1 MGKQLALLSAYDKKN
16 IVEFAR
22 ELIVLDF
29 EILAS
34 GGTAKALVAAG
45 VPVTSVEE
53 YTGQGPVLEHR
64 VVTLHPKI
72 HGGLLSTYQMAAE
85 MRELGW
91 RRIELVYVNLYPL
104 EEAVRIALSVK
115 GNSLVARLGDVIDKM
130 DIGGPAMLRAAGKGL
145 RYVLHDS
152 DQFQRALSHLR
163 GKAAGS
169 DEVSEE
175 DIHFRVMLL
184 NSVLRRTRD
193 YDAVFADFLHG
204 EGVVRI

>member
-1 MGKQLALLSAYDKKN
+1 MGKKLALLSAYDKKN
-16 IVEFAR
+16 VVDFAR
-22 ELIVLDF
+22 ELVVLDF

-34 GGTAKALVAAG
+34 GGTAKTLVAAG

-72 HGGLLSTYQMAAE
+72 YGGLLSTYPMAAE

-104 EEAVRIALSVK
+104 EEAVRIAQSVK
-115 GNSLVARLGDVIDKM
+115 GNSLVARLSDVIDKM

-152 DQFQRALSHLR
+152 DQFQRVLSHLR
-163 GKAAGS
+163 
-169 DEVSEE
+169 SEGTGVGEAE
-175 DIHFRVMLL
+175 DIHFRIMLL

-193 YDAVFADFLHG
+193 YDAVFADFLFG